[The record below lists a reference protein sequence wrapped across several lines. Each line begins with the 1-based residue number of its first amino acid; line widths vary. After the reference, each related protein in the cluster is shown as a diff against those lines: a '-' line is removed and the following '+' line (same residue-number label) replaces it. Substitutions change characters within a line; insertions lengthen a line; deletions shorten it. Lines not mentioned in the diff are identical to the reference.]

1 MTRKELDE
9 KCRLDTLLPT
19 KLVTRISLLLPN
31 LFGDCW
37 TSFPVG
43 RHQIWRRCERPPS
56 WSCSFESVT
65 GLLALVDETPV
76 GLLMLNECAAIYAGG
91 RFGEISELYVE
102 PEFRSDGVAAKLIE
116 DAVRLGQGRNWNRLE
131 VGAPDQPVWKRTFDF
146 YLRNG
151 FAEVGP
157 RLRKLI

>member
-1 MTRKELDE
+1 MPVGHITSHEIGVEDIAVVAEFVWRLLDE
-9 KCRLDTLLPT
+9 LSGGEAPDLAKVRTT
-19 KLVTRISLLLPN
+19 TQLVLQL
-31 LFGDCW
+31 
-37 TSFPVG
+37 
-43 RHQIWRRCERPPS
+43 
-56 WSCSFESVT
+56 ESVT